1 MRIMKQIAVLG
12 LGVVGRGVA
21 DLFRENAATVA
32 ARCGEEVVLK
42 YALDIRDMPDS
53 PYANLLVRSI
63 DPILAD
69 PEISVVAEVM
79 GGLHPAYEYT
89 RACLD
94 AGKSVVTSNKELVAT
109 YGVELLALAREKGVY
124 YLFEASTGGA
134 IPVIAPIVRDLA
146 ANEVTGIS
154 GILNGTTNYILTRMF
169 RAGAS
174 FEAALTEAQQKGYA
188 ERNPVADIEGIDAC
202 RKICV
207 LSASATGILPDPA
220 RVHTEGITAIR
231 QKDVRIAEK
240 NGYTLKL
247 LGKME
252 KKPWG
257 TFVLVSPFFV
267 KRADPL
273 SSVEDVFNG
282 IKVSCNYAGEVM
294 FYGRGAGSHPT
305 ASAVAA
311 DIVSVI
317 RGDAKRQTWTL
328 GEEDYPTDF
337 RLYRTRHYLALSGV
351 EQNAVTVIWE
361 DAEILGSDGEELA
374 VLTPEISEQ
383 ELEDSLARLSSLG
396 ARLQSHIRVSV
407 E

>member
-1 MRIMKQIAVLG
+1 MKQIAVLG

-21 DLFRENAATVA
+21 DLFRENAETVA
-32 ARCGEEVVLK
+32 ARCGEEVALK

-188 ERNPVADIEGIDAC
+188 ERNPAADIEGIDAC
-202 RKICV
+202 RKICI

-267 KRADPL
+267 TRADPL

-311 DIVSVI
+311 DILSVL
-317 RGDAKRQTWTL
+317 RGDDTWQTWTV
-328 GEEDYPTDF
+328 GGADYPTDF
-337 RLYRTRHYLALSGV
+337 RLFRARHYLALTGIDR
-351 EQNAVTVIWE
+351 NAARVVWS
-361 DAEILGSDGEELA
+361 DAEILEAAGDELTL
-374 VLTPEISEQ
+374 LTPEISEQ
-383 ELEDSLARLSSLG
+383 ELTDDIARLTPLG
-396 ARLQSHIRVSV
+396 AHVQAHLRVCD
-407 E
+407 